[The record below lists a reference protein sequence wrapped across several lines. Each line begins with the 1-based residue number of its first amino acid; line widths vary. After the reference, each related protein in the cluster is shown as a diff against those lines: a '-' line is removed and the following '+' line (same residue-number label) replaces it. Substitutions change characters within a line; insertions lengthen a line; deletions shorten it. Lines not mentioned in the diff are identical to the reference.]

1 MIDLV
6 DERAHSEVDN
16 VQRRSWAV
24 KACIC
29 SSSSSSDSTVAAAAQ
44 CASEYCTIERQP
56 DKLIEYT
63 ELSSIQLAIGE
74 MTDAGESDVQQD
86 NIDVLLWSL
95 SAWHRQQQR
104 YREWIA
110 RNRLEQKRLRATS
123 KVLLN
128 RRRHPEFIAV

>member
-1 MIDLV
+1 MRGHTAKLTTFR
-6 DERAHSEVDN
+6 DEAE
-16 VQRRSWAV
+16 RSRHA
-24 KACIC
+24 
-29 SSSSSSDSTVAAAAQ
+29 SVAAAAAATVLLLLLLNVLVNIVRLNVSQ
-44 CASEYCTIERQP
+44 TNS
-56 DKLIEYT
+56 
-63 ELSSIQLAIGE
+63 LSTQLAIGE